1 MEKVIVY
8 RCECGFETENE
19 NEAIEHEKECKKIT
33 IKRIWL
39 DPNGE
44 GEIKFTTEI
53 LTIYPN
59 QMLNRNFDEVQ
70 EQLGRFLIINY
81 CVETKN
87 LLEEYENKCKKKMIE
102 YYNMDGTISPH
113 INDEELI

>member
-1 MEKVIVY
+1 MEKVVVY

-39 DPNGE
+39 NPFSKLNSE
-44 GEIKFTTEI
+44 FTTEI
-53 LTIYPN
+53 LTIYPD

-87 LLEEYENKCKKKMIE
+87 LSKEYENKCKRKMIE
-102 YYNMDGTISPH
+102 YYNMDGTISPN
-113 INDEELI
+113 INDEN

>member
-1 MEKVIVY
+1 MEKVVVY
-8 RCECGFETENE
+8 RCECGFETENGI
-19 NEAIEHEKECKKIT
+19 EAFEHEKECKKIT

-39 DPNGE
+39 DPNSVN
-44 GEIKFTTEI
+44 KFTTEI
-53 LTIYPN
+53 LIIYPN

-87 LLEEYENKCKKKMIE
+87 LSEEYEDKCKKKMIE
-102 YYNMDGTISPH
+102 YYNMGGTISPY
-113 INDEELI
+113 INDEEII